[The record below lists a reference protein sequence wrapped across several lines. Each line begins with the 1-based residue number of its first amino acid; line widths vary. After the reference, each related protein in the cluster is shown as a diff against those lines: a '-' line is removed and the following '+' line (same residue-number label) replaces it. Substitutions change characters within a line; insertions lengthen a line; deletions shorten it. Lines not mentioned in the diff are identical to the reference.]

1 MAVSRKRLFQV
12 LAFQLRQSPKPPR
25 LRAAQNS
32 LALTQT
38 LGGVV
43 NELGGVVNDLRP
55 RVLRTALLGQALL
68 IIVSRD
74 DSDHRSR
81 AKIP

>member
-43 NELGGVVNDLRP
+43 NDLRP